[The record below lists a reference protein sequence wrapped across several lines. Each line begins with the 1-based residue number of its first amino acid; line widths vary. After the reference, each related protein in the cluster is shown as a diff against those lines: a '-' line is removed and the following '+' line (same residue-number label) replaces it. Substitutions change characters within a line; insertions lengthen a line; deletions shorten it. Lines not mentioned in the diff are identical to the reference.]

1 MENGCYLLSQE
12 FDANE
17 SLPSKDKFYNILTN
31 QEIGYEDY
39 EQQVVMIKVFRIK
52 KMLNCLGLYLKR
64 DVLLFI
70 GE

>member
-1 MENGCYLLSQE
+1 M
-12 FDANE
+12 
-17 SLPSKDKFYNILTN
+17 TN